1 MAKGVPIQGRN
12 PSGNAQIANVTAEG
26 DLKVQLSGTMDNK
39 KRINKLLDLIG
50 LDNLAYFLTFH
61 EEDGKFRDL
70 IDKNI
75 VFKGYVGGDRYY
87 RVAGGP
93 LGYYISNEGKP
104 SEVLVLDS
112 DMSFWG
118 GTSTPTVAKKYA
130 TKLSYASGY
139 IGSVATMIKKIGDVS
154 PVKFILYTDDNGKPG
169 DPLEQYDE
177 IFINGRQDPTRSVAA
192 EEYREV
198 STPLITGFGLTLG
211 TDYWLVME
219 YEDDTNINGSNYVQW
234 RYGEDANGARASW
247 DGEKWIVT
255 QGESFNYKLFPEKIQ
270 IPNDF
275 TISALVKTSLDTPEQ
290 PIIAMVDTEG
300 YVLRLRFCYGT
311 LNVITPSVSDHNYK
325 PLYPLDD
332 WSVITVTFNQHAFV
346 DKIKVYQNG
355 VLIDGVTWEVNP
367 TGSKVR
373 RGIRGP
379 GGVGLARV
387 GQVTLGRIWS
397 FAGNTSG
404 TSLQNLGPLFVA
416 KRTFN
421 DKEVAE
427 TARLMLGGAI

>member
-1 MAKGVPIQGRN
+1 
-12 PSGNAQIANVTAEG
+12 
-26 DLKVQLSGTMDNK
+26 MDNK

-75 VFKGYVGGDRYY
+75 VFRSVHGGGRYY

-93 LGYYISNEGKP
+93 LGYYISNKDESYP
-104 SEVLVLDS
+104 ALVLDS
-112 DMSFWG
+112 DMSFWD

-177 IFINGRQDPTRSVAA
+177 IFINGRQDPIRSVAR
-192 EEYREV
+192 EDYREV
-198 STPLITGFGLTLG
+198 STPLITGFGLTHG

-219 YEDDTNINGSNYVQW
+219 YEDDTNINESNYVQW

-275 TISALVKTSLDTPEQ
+275 TISALVKTSLDAPELG
-290 PIIAMVDTEG
+290 IISMVDTKG
-300 YVLRLRFCYGT
+300 DVMRFGFLYGT
-311 LNVITPSVSDHNYK
+311 LNVITPSVSGHNYK

-332 WSVITVTFNQHAFV
+332 WSVITLTFNQHAFE

-367 TGSKVR
+367 TGRRAR
-373 RGIRGP
+373 RGIRGA
-379 GGVGLARV
+379 GGVGLERV
-387 GQVTLGRIWS
+387 GQVTSGRVWYS
-397 FAGNTSG
+397 SG
-404 TSLQNLGPLFVA
+404 LAVGPSLQNLGPLFVA

-427 TARLMLGGAI
+427 TARLMLGGAM

>member
-1 MAKGVPIQGRN
+1 MSKMMRVAGRGEDGKAKAIATDNNGVLKIQE
-12 PSGNAQIANVTAEG
+12 S
-26 DLKVQLSGTMDNK
+26 DYK
-39 KRINKLLDLIG
+39 KRINKILDLIG

-61 EEDGKFRDL
+61 EEDGNFRDI

-75 VFKGYVGGDRYY
+75 VFRSIHGGNRYY

-93 LGYYISNEGKP
+93 LGYYISNKDESLP
-104 SEVLVLDS
+104 RLTLDS

-118 GTSTPTVAKKYA
+118 GTSTPSVAKKYA
-130 TKLSYASGY
+130 TKLSYDSGY
-139 IGSVATMIKKIGDVS
+139 IGSVATEIKKIGDVS

-177 IFINGRQDPTRSVAA
+177 IFIDGRQDPTRSVAR
-192 EEYREV
+192 EDYREV
-198 STPLITGFGLTLG
+198 STPLITGFGLTHG

-219 YEDDTNINGSNYVQW
+219 YEDDTNINESNYVQW

-247 DGEKWIVT
+247 DGENWIVT

-275 TISALVKTSLDTPEQ
+275 TISALVKTSQSLVEL
-290 PIIAMVDTEG
+290 PIISMVDTER
-300 YVLRLRFCYGT
+300 YVMRLGIFYGT
-311 LNVITPSVSDHNYK
+311 LQVSTPFTSGHNYK

-332 WSVITVTFNQHAFV
+332 WSVITLTFNQHAFK

-367 TGSKVR
+367 VGRRTR
-373 RGIRGP
+373 RGIAGP
-379 GGVGLARV
+379 GGVGLTRV
-387 GQVTLGRIWS
+387 GQVALGRTWTY
-397 FAGNTSG
+397 AGNVYG

-416 KRTFN
+416 KRAFN

>member
-1 MAKGVPIQGRN
+1 MSKMMRVAGRGEDGKAKAIATDNNGVLKIQE
-12 PSGNAQIANVTAEG
+12 S
-26 DLKVQLSGTMDNK
+26 DYK
-39 KRINKLLDLIG
+39 KRINKILDLIG

-70 IDKNI
+70 IEKNI
-75 VFKGYVGGDRYY
+75 VFKSYSNRYHSIEGG
-87 RVAGGP
+87 V
-93 LGYYISNEGKP
+93 LGHYASIGDSPNDAII
-104 SEVLVLDS
+104 LHS
-112 DMSFWG
+112 DMSFWDG
-118 GTSTPTVAKKYA
+118 NSTPTVAKKYA
-130 TKLSYASGY
+130 TKISYSSGY
-139 IGSVATMIKKIGDVS
+139 IGSVATEIKKIGNVS

-192 EEYREV
+192 EVYREV
-198 STPLITGFGLTLG
+198 STPLITGFGLTQG
-211 TDYWLVME
+211 TAYWLVME

-234 RYGEDANGARASW
+234 RYGEDANGTRASW
-247 DGEKWIVT
+247 DGENWTVT

-275 TISALVKTSLDTPEQ
+275 TISALVKTPMSIELN
-290 PIIAMVDTEG
+290 IIRMVDTKGTVMSFE
-300 YVLRLRFCYGT
+300 CSYGT
-311 LNVITPSVSDHNYK
+311 LRVITPSVSAHNYK

-332 WSVITVTFNQHAFV
+332 WSVLTLTFNQHAFK

-367 TGSKVR
+367 TGR
-373 RGIRGP
+373 RTRREIVGP

-387 GQVTLGRIWS
+387 GQVILGRPWIFS
-397 FAGNTSG
+397 GNVYGNSI
-404 TSLQNLGPLFVA
+404 QNLGPLFVA

-427 TARLMLGGAI
+427 TARLMLGGEI

>member
-1 MAKGVPIQGRN
+1 MSKMMRVAGRGEDGKAKAIATDNNGV
-12 PSGNAQIANVTAEG
+12 
-26 DLKVQLSGTMDNK
+26 LKVQESDYK

-70 IDKNI
+70 IEKNI
-75 VFKGYVGGDRYY
+75 VFKSRLNRYHSIEGG
-87 RVAGGP
+87 V
-93 LGYYISNEGKP
+93 LGHYASRGDSPDDVI
-104 SEVLVLDS
+104 LLHS

-139 IGSVATMIKKIGDVS
+139 IGSVATMISKIGDVS

-169 DPLEQYDE
+169 EQLKQYDE

-234 RYGEDANGARASW
+234 SYGEDANGARASW
-247 DGEKWIVT
+247 DGENWIVT

-275 TISALVKTSLDTPEQ
+275 TISALMKTSLDTPELD
-290 PIIAMVDTEG
+290 IISMVDTKG
-300 YVLRLRFCYGT
+300 NVMLFRFRYGT
-311 LNVITPSVSDHNYK
+311 LNVITPSTPTHNYK

-332 WSVITVTFNQHAFV
+332 WSVLTLTFNQHAFE

-355 VLIDGVTWEVNP
+355 VLIDSVTWEVNP
-367 TGSKVR
+367 VGRTMR
-373 RGIRGP
+373 RGIVGP
-379 GGVGLARV
+379 GGVGLTRV
-387 GQVTLGRIWS
+387 GQVVLGRTWTY
-397 FAGNTSG
+397 AGNTYG
-404 TSLQNLGPLFVA
+404 ASLQSLGPLFVA